1 MWDSTF
7 AHLPGYQP
15 WDDSITVRNMFLTTE
30 GGKTKVPTHL
40 SYDEWDCT
48 AFFQAT
54 IYARS
59 FALPDSSGHHM
70 TLSDLFVKPWGL
82 PHGTFHSSVISLSRN
97 SAETFALA
105 IDQLRLLRNV
115 FCHSSSSEID
125 KKTFDQYIQR
135 TKDAIKALGVT
146 TDPIDAVGSLTESDF
161 PTQRV
166 CQLEDDIK
174 KELQTERIFL
184 KEDVKDEL
192 TDVKDEIKGVRSD
205 IAQSKQK
212 RQEDNLELRK
222 TIENTAAA
230 NQEMITQKI
239 AEINQKIE
247 ELKTERSGSK
257 TFLPRSNLP
266 PKVPHFTGRETE
278 CDEIVGHMTSGS
290 TRLVSVWGSPGFGKT
305 SIAIAVGHHLQ
316 ARDLPVYFLSLRGL
330 KSKSDLTSKF
340 LSLFRQSETLETD
353 KLQRLST
360 DDELGLI
367 FDRLSDRCVII
378 LDNADDLFECGMP
391 NVKEE
396 VVNLIGD
403 LLNRNDKVN
412 FLLTTRESLSFLNLH
427 LQGHMAV
434 RIRQLDSLSSQALAR
449 ELLPEAS
456 TSDLTKVS
464 QICGQVP
471 LAIKLLC
478 SSISED
484 FARCSQYLNEFME
497 CSENVVEMLDDPDY
511 PSNLRLKTLFDSSFQ
526 RLSTKEQNSLVALC
540 ILPAQFD
547 FKVAAAVLGITR
559 TTEAEKVLRRLQR
572 KSLIDC
578 CSISDKFSMHKLI
591 QSFAKEKGETDM
603 KEMVL
608 VSTSRYYAFYIEQ
621 FEKLN
626 ENFLTGR
633 SMSAFIKFYEH
644 EKEIVQSLID
654 GCLDS
659 KTADRTFDI
668 LTKAELFLDSLYWSE
683 GAKIDQILDSA
694 LKVANQSGKNV
705 FYRRLLNSR
714 AFPEVTWGVSGKT
727 KKLLSES
734 KELQVSTSSD
744 CDGEKGKNLCYFGI
758 CQLVIGKTEDGM
770 KILQD
775 ALSSMNTTSEH
786 KIFRLIIFQ
795 IFATYYQSK
804 NDTVSSSKFY
814 MKAAKEC
821 RDANDTCLLVV
832 PTTEA
837 TTKKG
842 GEQSTPETWKA
853 NPLINQPL
861 EIEVI
866 CLVSKAVMNFSTSAT
881 NQFFGN
887 LVLSILKDSDSAIQT
902 SKPGW
907 FNFYRNAVRVL
918 NSFSKYEV
926 DAITL
931 TEERISFHQKA
942 LQQSMKGKENIAG
955 IPKQHEEALAQNC
968 FDLGVIQHNR
978 GNYSEALESKKR
990 ALDIR
995 RKLFGDEHS
1004 QTADSYHTVGITQYT
1019 LGDFNSALESAKLAL
1034 DIRRKLFGE
1043 DHSQTADSYHSVGI
1057 TQHSPGDYTS
1067 ALESKKLALDI
1078 RRTLFGE
1085 DNPETADSYH
1095 SVGVTQHSL
1104 CDYTSALESKKL
1116 ALDIRRTL
1124 FGEDNPETADSY
1136 HSVGVTQH
1144 SLGDYI
1150 SAIKSF
1156 KHALDIR
1163 RKLFGEEHA
1172 EIADSYHSVGVT
1184 QHSLGDYTSA
1194 LESAKRVLDIKRK
1207 MFGEEHSQTADS
1219 YHEVG
1224 VTQHSLGDY
1233 TSALESQ
1240 KLALD
1245 IRRKLFGEEHSQTA
1259 NSYHTVAVTQHSLGD
1274 YISALESA
1282 KRALEI
1288 RRKLFGEDHS
1298 ETADSYHSVGVTQHS
1313 LGDYTSSLESK
1324 KLALDIRRKLFG
1336 EDHSQTADSYH
1347 SVGITQHSPGDYT
1360 SALESK
1366 KLALNIKWKLFGE
1379 DHPQTAD
1386 SYHEV
1391 GVTQIHW
1398 VTTSLLSS
1406 QPSVHLISDGNCLVK
1421 ITHRPLTATI
1431 RKRTLDIRR
1440 KLFGED
1446 HPQTADSYDSVGSTQ
1461 HSLCDYTSALE
1472 SKKLALDIRRKLFG
1486 EQHSQTADSYHSVG
1500 VTQHS
1505 LGDYASALESL
1516 KRALDI
1522 RRKMFGEQHSQS
1534 ADSYHSVGVTQ
1545 HSLCDYT
1552 SALESKKLALDI
1564 RRTLFGEENP
1574 ETADSYHSVGVT
1586 QHSLGDYV
1594 SALESAKRALDIRQE
1609 LFGEDHSETADSYHL
1624 VGATQQSLG
1633 DYISALESKKLALDI
1648 RRKLLGEKNSDTA
1661 DSYHSVGNTQ
1671 HSLGDYI
1678 SALESAK
1685 RALDIRQELFGEDHS
1700 ETADSYHLVGATQQ
1714 SLGDYVYGL
1723 ESAKRALE
1731 IRRKMFGEEHSKT
1744 ADSYHSVGETQYAL
1758 GDYISA
1764 LESAKLALNIRM
1776 KLFGEEHPKTADSFC
1791 LVLLLTEYSY

>member
-1 MWDSTF
+1 MALQPFTNEQLNYFKFAFVVLNEFPKALRQTFKHMWDNTF
-7 AHLPGYQP
+7 AYLPGYQP
-15 WDDSITVRNMFLTTE
+15 WDDSITVRNMFLATE

-48 AFFQAT
+48 ALFQAT

-59 FALPDSSGHHM
+59 FALPDSSGHHR
-70 TLSDLFVKPWGL
+70 TLSDLYVKPCKL
-82 PHGTFHSSVISLSRN
+82 PHGTFYSSVVSPSGN
-97 SAETFALA
+97 NAETFALA
-105 IDQLRLLRNV
+105 IDQLRLLRNA

-125 KKTFDQYIQR
+125 KKTFDQYIQH

-174 KELQTERIFL
+174 KELQAVNKFL

-192 TDVKDEIKGVRSD
+192 TGVKDELMGVRSD
-205 IAQSKQK
+205 IKS
-212 RQEDNLELRK
+212 
-222 TIENTAAA
+222 TAA
-230 NQEMITQKI
+230 NQEIMMNEKI

-247 ELKTERSGSK
+247 ELKTTEQSGSK

-266 PKVPHFTGRETE
+266 PTVPHFTGRETD
-278 CDEIVGHMTSGS
+278 CDEIVGLMTSES

-305 SIAIAVGHHLQ
+305 SIAIAVGHHLK
-316 ARDLPVYFLSLRGL
+316 AHDLPVYFLSSRGL
-330 KSKSDLTSKF
+330 KSRSELTSKF
-340 LSLFRQSETLETD
+340 LSLFRNSETIETE

-396 VVNLIGD
+396 VVNLIDD

-591 QSFAKEKGETDM
+591 QSFAKEKGETEM

-626 ENFLTGR
+626 ENFLTGH

-659 KTADRTFDI
+659 MTADRTFDI

-694 LKVANQSGKNV
+694 LIAVNQAGKNV

-714 AFPEVTWGVSGKT
+714 AFTEVTWGAKGKT

-734 KELQVSTSSD
+734 KELQDSTSFD
-744 CDGEKGKNLCYFGI
+744 CDGEKGKHLCYFGI
-758 CQLVIGKTEDGM
+758 YQLVIGKTEDGM
-770 KILQD
+770 KVLFD
-775 ALSSMNTTSEH
+775 ALSSMNASPEH
-786 KIFRLIIFQ
+786 TILRLIIFQ
-795 IFATYYQSK
+795 IFSIYYQSK
-804 NDTVSSSKFY
+804 TDIVSSSKFY
-814 MKAAKEC
+814 MKALKEC
-821 RDANDTCLLVV
+821 RDANDPCLLVI

-842 GEQSTPETWKA
+842 GEPSTPEIWKA
-853 NPLINQPL
+853 NCLINQPL

-866 CLVSKAVMNFSTSAT
+866 DLVSKAVKQFSNSAT

-887 LVLSILKDSDSAIQT
+887 LVLNILKDSESVLQT

-907 FNFYRNAVRVL
+907 FTFHRNAVRL
-918 NSFSKYEV
+918 LKSFRKYEA

-942 LQQSMKGKENIAG
+942 LQQSKKGKENNVG
-955 IPKQHEEALAQNC
+955 SPEQHEEALAQNYC
-968 FDLGVIQHNR
+968 DLGLIQHKR
-978 GNYSEALESKKR
+978 DNYSEALESHKCALDIRRKVFSEQHPQTADSYHSVGVIQYSLSNYTSALESAKR

-995 RKLFGDEHS
+995 RKLFGE
-1004 QTADSYHTVGITQYT
+1004 
-1019 LGDFNSALESAKLAL
+1019 
-1034 DIRRKLFGE
+1034 
-1043 DHSQTADSYHSVGI
+1043 
-1057 TQHSPGDYTS
+1057 QHP
-1067 ALESKKLALDI
+1067 
-1078 RRTLFGE
+1078 
-1085 DNPETADSYH
+1085 
-1095 SVGVTQHSL
+1095 Q
-1104 CDYTSALESKKL
+1104 
-1116 ALDIRRTL
+1116 
-1124 FGEDNPETADSY
+1124 TADSY

-1144 SLGDYI
+1144 SLGDYT
-1150 SAIKSF
+1150 SALDSDKR
-1156 KHALDIR
+1156 ALDIR
-1163 RKLFGEEHA
+1163 RKLFGEEHSETA
-1172 EIADSYHSVGVT
+1172 DSYYSVGVTQHSLGDYTTALDSAKRALDIRRKVFGEDHSGTADSYHSVGVT

-1194 LESAKRVLDIKRK
+1194 LESK
-1207 MFGEEHSQTADS
+1207 
-1219 YHEVG
+1219 
-1224 VTQHSLGDY
+1224 
-1233 TSALESQ
+1233 
-1240 KLALD
+1240 
-1245 IRRKLFGEEHSQTA
+1245 
-1259 NSYHTVAVTQHSLGD
+1259 
-1274 YISALESA
+1274 
-1282 KRALEI
+1282 KRAVDV

-1298 ETADSYHSVGVTQHS
+1298 GTADSYHSVGVTQHS
-1313 LGDYTSSLESK
+1313 LGDYTS
-1324 KLALDIRRKLFG
+1324 ALD
-1336 EDHSQTADSYH
+1336 
-1347 SVGITQHSPGDYT
+1347 
-1360 SALESK
+1360 
-1366 KLALNIKWKLFGE
+1366 
-1379 DHPQTAD
+1379 
-1386 SYHEV
+1386 
-1391 GVTQIHW
+1391 
-1398 VTTSLLSS
+1398 
-1406 QPSVHLISDGNCLVK
+1406 
-1421 ITHRPLTATI
+1421 
-1431 RKRTLDIRR
+1431 
-1440 KLFGED
+1440 
-1446 HPQTADSYDSVGSTQ
+1446 
-1461 HSLCDYTSALE
+1461 
-1472 SKKLALDIRRKLFG
+1472 
-1486 EQHSQTADSYHSVG
+1486 
-1500 VTQHS
+1500 
-1505 LGDYASALESL
+1505 
-1516 KRALDI
+1516 
-1522 RRKMFGEQHSQS
+1522 
-1534 ADSYHSVGVTQ
+1534 
-1545 HSLCDYT
+1545 
-1552 SALESKKLALDI
+1552 
-1564 RRTLFGEENP
+1564 
-1574 ETADSYHSVGVT
+1574 
-1586 QHSLGDYV
+1586 
-1594 SALESAKRALDIRQE
+1594 SAKRALD
-1609 LFGEDHSETADSYHL
+1609 
-1624 VGATQQSLG
+1624 
-1633 DYISALESKKLALDI
+1633 
-1648 RRKLLGEKNSDTA
+1648 
-1661 DSYHSVGNTQ
+1661 
-1671 HSLGDYI
+1671 
-1678 SALESAK
+1678 
-1685 RALDIRQELFGEDHS
+1685 
-1700 ETADSYHLVGATQQ
+1700 
-1714 SLGDYVYGL
+1714 
-1723 ESAKRALE
+1723 
-1731 IRRKMFGEEHSKT
+1731 
-1744 ADSYHSVGETQYAL
+1744 
-1758 GDYISA
+1758 
-1764 LESAKLALNIRM
+1764 IRM
-1776 KLFGEEHPKTADSFC
+1776 KLFGEEHPKTADSYR
-1791 LVLLLTEYSY
+1791 LVLFLTEYSS